1 MPDDEGRAAYT
12 MIDDG
17 ETVIVSGLLCSGAF
31 DLQVESGPRRL
42 ALNIYSAEKAEHLVC
57 NGQPVK
63 PGRTRADLCTAELR
77 LPGLE
82 KKEW

>member
-1 MPDDEGRAAYT
+1 
-12 MIDDG
+12 
-17 ETVIVSGLLCSGAF
+17 V
-31 DLQVESGPRRL
+31 QVESGPRRL

-63 PGRTRADLCTAELR
+63 PGRTGADLCTAELR
-77 LPGLE
+77 LPGLG